1 MSGGHFII
9 INGFIDGKVNII
21 NPIKDKYE
29 SRKET
34 IEFLINW
41 CINYGSWRMRF
52 NKYSIIV
59 LEWDYEKNN

>member
-34 IEFLINW
+34 IEFLIN
-41 CINYGSWRMRF
+41 
-52 NKYSIIV
+52 
-59 LEWDYEKNN
+59 